1 VPERELQRML
11 NSRTKWLILKINSAV
26 SFYSKE
32 MLDGK
37 YPGSLL
43 DDWKDLVNEHN
54 IFSYNEGDC
63 FPATFS
69 HLGMTGY
76 GPKVSQFKDSAS
88 VL

>member
-1 VPERELQRML
+1 ML
-11 NSRTKWLILKINSAV
+11 NSITKWLIMKINSAV

-63 FPATFS
+63 FPATFG

-76 GPKVSQFKDSAS
+76 GPKVSQFKDNDS

>member
-1 VPERELQRML
+1 M
-11 NSRTKWLILKINSAV
+11 KINSAV

-54 IFSYNEGDC
+54 IFS
-63 FPATFS
+63 

-76 GPKVSQFKDSAS
+76 GPKVSHCKDSNS